1 MGRKLDCHR
10 KKRIYG
16 KGSETFAFQWTTNGN
31 PIHTCSLETVVNC
44 VMLSRGMAFF
54 IHETLIYV
62 PSYGRIV
69 YLVCPAQVADAPF
82 GRVAPHSRKTIRDLF
97 IYFVIPWGT
106 NLLYIGE
113 NIHWDYREEFE
124 DTKGV
129 IRIHWDYWEECED
142 TKGVIRI
149 HWDTEKS
156 LKIPKG

>member
-1 MGRKLDCHR
+1 MFIYIYILSYYICIYKWLLGCCLTPIGQYTSRIFITWKSGQANSKTLKLGCT
-10 KKRIYG
+10 YG
-16 KGSETFAFQWTTNGN
+16 QKIRLSQEKEDIRERVGNICLSVDHQWQ
-31 PIHTCSLETVVNC
+31 PH
-44 VMLSRGMAFF
+44 
-54 IHETLIYV
+54 
-62 PSYGRIV
+62 GRIV

-129 IRIHWDYWEECED
+129 IRIHWDY
-142 TKGVIRI
+142 
-149 HWDTEKS
+149 
-156 LKIPKG
+156 